1 MDTEGASGRDFGVRS
16 SRRYIVRAVEE
27 SLRRLGTDRI
37 DLYQFHTPDPVTP
50 IEETL
55 AALDS
60 VVQQGKVLYIGHS
73 NFAGWQIAQAEYLAR
88 QFGTARFVASQNH
101 YNLLDRRAEL
111 EVLPAAQAF
120 GLGVLPY
127 FPLASGLLTGKY
139 SSGRAPEGARL
150 THFRQDDFEN
160 ADLAQLAAFGDFA
173 EKRGFNEVQ
182 VAFSWLA
189 SRPAVASVIAGAIRP
204 EQVAQNAAAVGYEF
218 SVADGTWAG
227 QFEIGDRAAVRG
239 LSDLDPVYKQ
249 LLDGPVTAVVA
260 VTGGTGR
267 PNLTPVWFDY
277 EDDKVLFDK
286 VLLNLVSHRKKV
298 DWPRRTPQA
307 PCLLMNPQNAYYW
320 MSVKATAVREISE
333 DDAAEGARVTAQLDR
348 VWAKRSG
355 NQGSYPLREPGRNE
369 RRVLFELR
377 VDSVAT
383 FGRP

>member
-1 MDTEGASGRDFGVRS
+1 MSVAYRQLGNSGLTVSTVGLGSSNLGRPNTASFTQEGTNAVVRAAIDAGITLFDVADTYGTPPGLSERLLGEALKGHRDDVVIATKFGMDAEGAHGRDFGVRG

-37 DLYQFHTPDPVTP
+37 DLYQFHTPDLVTP

-60 VVQQGKVLYIGHS
+60 LVQQGKVLYIGHS

-88 QFGTARFVASQNH
+88 QLGTTRFVASQNH

-127 FPLASGLLTGKY
+127 YPLASGLLTGKY

-160 ADLAQLAAFGDFA
+160 ADLAQLVAFGDFA
-173 EKRGFNEVQ
+173 AKRGLNEVQ

-189 SRPAVASVIAGAIRP
+189 SRPAVASVIAGATRP

-218 SVADGTWAG
+218 SADDLAELD
-227 QFEIGDRAAVRG
+227 EIFPPLPPIA
-239 LSDLDPVYKQ
+239 
-249 LLDGPVTAVVA
+249 
-260 VTGGTGR
+260 
-267 PNLTPVWFDY
+267 
-277 EDDKVLFDK
+277 LF
-286 VLLNLVSHRKKV
+286 
-298 DWPRRTPQA
+298 
-307 PCLLMNPQNAYYW
+307 
-320 MSVKATAVREISE
+320 
-333 DDAAEGARVTAQLDR
+333 
-348 VWAKRSG
+348 
-355 NQGSYPLREPGRNE
+355 
-369 RRVLFELR
+369 
-377 VDSVAT
+377 
-383 FGRP
+383 